1 MAETPTHK
9 RAKNRAAGQSGQTEV
24 PLSRGRR
31 LDALSAGGTATEV
44 ERSETTKGLDKAV
57 RRLAAAP
64 AKRHVLQVP
73 QPNMPAAVDAMRRGK
88 LHGTVKNLSGTKR
101 RAV

>member
-1 MAETPTHK
+1 MAETPIHK
-9 RAKNRAAGQSGQTEV
+9 QVKNRAAGRHGQTEV
-24 PLSRGRR
+24 PLPRGKR
-31 LDALSAGGTATEV
+31 LDALSANGTATEV
-44 ERSETTKGLDKAV
+44 ERNESPKALDKAV

-88 LHGTVKNLSGTKR
+88 LHGTIKNLSGTKR
-101 RAV
+101 RTV